1 MSASENLYDGIDTDF
16 PKILRSFNL
25 KITPKRLALLNIL
38 MNESEYLSPEE
49 IWQRM
54 KNQFRRIGLPTVYRN
69 LEELSEKNIISKI
82 SHPNRQLYYYF
93 CTNRSHHHHFVCL
106 SCRNVEDI
114 SFCGLNKLQK
124 EVKMRLNGKVISHI
138 LQLNGYCRNCLNKK
152 EVKNEI

>member
-114 SFCGLNKLQK
+114 NFCALNELQK

-138 LQLNGYCRNCLNKK
+138 LQLNGYCRHCLKK
-152 EVKNEI
+152 KGKEIEI